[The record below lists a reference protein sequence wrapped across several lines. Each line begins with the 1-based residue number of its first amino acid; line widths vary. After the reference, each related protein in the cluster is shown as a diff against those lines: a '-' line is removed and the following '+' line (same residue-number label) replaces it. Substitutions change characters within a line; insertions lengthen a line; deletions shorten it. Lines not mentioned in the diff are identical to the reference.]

1 MPCCILH
8 TAWGWCGCINV
19 LQQVSLALSVCDL
32 VVERWCPASCSG
44 ASKKRRVGNA
54 IAAREQEKKDA
65 EQRRKQQV
73 QARLAAETKGKQRM
87 GGSRAGSG
95 TLGGLRSGGGLSAL
109 GHFGRKADEP
119 ASPSR
124 FRPLSPTR
132 GSKQ

>member
-1 MPCCILH
+1 MPGELSECVI
-8 TAWGWCGCINV
+8 TVGC
-19 LQQVSLALSVCDL
+19 LTL
-32 VVERWCPASCSG
+32 VVQRRCAASCSG

-65 EQRRKQQV
+65 EHRKKQQL

-87 GGSRAGSG
+87 GSSRPGSG

-109 GHFGRKADEP
+109 GHFGRKANEP

-124 FRPLSPTR
+124 FRPLSPMR

>member
-1 MPCCILH
+1 MHI
-8 TAWGWCGCINV
+8 AY
-19 LQQVSLALSVCDL
+19 QVSLALSVCTWLSKDGL
-32 VVERWCPASCSG
+32 AAFCSG

-73 QARLAAETKGKQRM
+73 QARLAAETKGKQRL
-87 GGSRAGSG
+87 GSSRAGAG

-109 GHFGRKADEP
+109 GHFGKKADEP